1 MLSDSRRFSRNFAAI
16 ALVAAPLLWAVGT
29 LIDPAW
35 SDDTAEYLTE
45 VADNEGLYLVSG
57 VLWTLGGLLLV
68 AGLLGLMRL
77 VRGRRVTLGQ
87 IGVGLMIFGAIGLS
101 SGLAFNGFE
110 IAMATEDNREAMVT
124 LSDNLEDSA
133 ALAIFWLGFFMLG
146 IVLGAILLTISLFR
160 SKIVPVWAPILLIVA
175 IVLGFV
181 GGDNKW
187 LNGLSFLILAAAFV
201 PLAQRMLATSDDAWE
216 RWVLPTA
223 TAEQR
228 QEQDRMPAGAP

>member
-1 MLSDSRRFSRNFAAI
+1 MLSDSRRFSRRFAAI
-16 ALVAAPLLWAVGT
+16 ALVAAPVLWTVGT
-29 LIDPAW
+29 LVDPAW

-45 VADNEGLYLVSG
+45 VADNEGLYLLSG

-68 AGLLGLMRL
+68 VGLLGVMRL

-133 ALAIFWLGFFMLG
+133 ALAIFWLGFFFVG
-146 IVLGAILLTISLFR
+146 IVLGAILLTIALFR
-160 SKIVPVWAPILLIVA
+160 SKIVPVWVPILLVVS

-181 GGDNKW
+181 SGDNKW
-187 LNGLSFLILAAAFV
+187 LTALSFAVLTAAFV
-201 PLAQRMLATSDDAWE
+201 PLAQRMMATSDDAWE
-216 RWVLPTA
+216 RWELSA
-223 TAEQR
+223 ARAEQP
-228 QEQDRMPAGAP
+228 DRMPAGAP

>member
-1 MLSDSRRFSRNFAAI
+1 MLSDSRRFSRRFAAI
-16 ALVAAPLLWAVGT
+16 ALVAAPLLWALGSI
-29 LIDPAW
+29 IDPAW

-45 VADNEGLYLVSG
+45 VADNEGLYLLSG

-68 AGLLGLMRL
+68 VGLLGVIRL

-87 IGVGLMIFGAIGLS
+87 IGAGLMLFGAIGLT

-133 ALAIFWLGFFMLG
+133 ALGIYWIGFFVVG
-146 IVLGAILLTISLFR
+146 IVLGAILLTIALFR
-160 SKIVPVWAPILLIVA
+160 SKIVSIWGPILLIVA
-175 IVLGFV
+175 IVIGFV
-181 GGDNKW
+181 GGDDKW
-187 LNGLSFLILAAAFV
+187 ITAVSFLVLAGGFL

-216 RWVLPTA
+216 RWVLPA
-223 TAEQR
+223 AAA
-228 QEQDRMPAGAP
+228 DRDEHDRVPAGAP